1 MVFRRLGFVHGVAGL
16 LLVVGVLAA
25 PAVRAGLFEDDEARR
40 AILDLRQRVEAN
52 RRALEALISDSLAAS
67 VGEQR
72 RQFEEQRR
80 QFEEQR
86 RQLEEQRRVN
96 EELNSGLR
104 RGLLELSAQIE
115 ALRGEIARLRGQD
128 EQLARDLAEVQRRQK
143 DLAEVSMKAD
153 ERLRKFEPVKV
164 SLDGREFLAEP
175 IEKSDFDAAIA
186 VFRKGEFPAARNAL
200 TEFLR
205 RFPSSGYRVSALY
218 WLGNAQYATREYKD
232 AIASFRAFLQAEP
245 DHARAP
251 DALLAV
257 ANCQI
262 ELKDLKSAR
271 LTLAEVGSL
280 YAKSEAAQTAKDRLA
295 RLR

>member
-1 MVFRRLGFVHGVAGL
+1 MFWPLGWAQGVAAL
-16 LLVVGVLAA
+16 LLLAGVLAA
-25 PAVRAGLFEDDEARR
+25 PAVHAALFDDDEARR

-52 RRALEALISDSLAAS
+52 RRTLEGLINESLAAS
-67 VGEQR
+67 AA
-72 RQFEEQRR
+72 EQRR

-96 EELNSGLR
+96 EELHSGLR

-143 DLAEVSMKAD
+143 DLAGSSLKVD
-153 ERLRKFEPVKV
+153 ERLRRFEPSKV
-164 SLDGREFLAEP
+164 NLDGREFLAEP
-175 IEKSDFDAAIA
+175 AEKNDFDAAIA
-186 VFRKGEFPAARNAL
+186 VFRKGDFPAARNAL
-200 TEFLR
+200 SEFLR
-205 RFPSSGYRVSALY
+205 RFPTSGYRVSAQY

-232 AIASFRAFLQAEP
+232 AIASFRAFLQAAP
-245 DHARAP
+245 DHERAP

-262 ELKDLKSAR
+262 ELKDLKAAR
-271 LTLAEVGSL
+271 QTLAEVGSL
-280 YAKSEAAQTAKDRLA
+280 YAKSEAAQAAKDRLA
-295 RLR
+295 RLK

>member
-67 VGEQR
+67 VG
-72 RQFEEQRR
+72 EQRR